1 MTVRTA
7 RAYARWRMARQG
19 RVRADPAR
27 GNAAALRGE
36 RGKGSLGDHMRG
48 SIIMG
53 IIAAVALVAMPAS
66 AQRNRRGTQATE
78 LDPTGRGAIFGVG
91 LESRDIDMMADQV
104 MRELMSR
111 PDIVG
116 TPTPPRVVIDSEKFY
131 NDSSQRIDRDM
142 LTGSLRASLSRA
154 AAGRIRFV
162 SRESM
167 DIVMRERELKRT
179 GVADGGTRGMTQ
191 GVSGVDYQLIGK
203 MSSLDSRDTKSGLVQ
218 RRTQVV
224 FELVDLE
231 TGDLPWTSQ
240 PYVILRAAG
249 DDIVYR

>member
-1 MTVRTA
+1 MKASRI
-7 RAYARWRMARQG
+7 MA
-19 RVRADPAR
+19 
-27 GNAAALRGE
+27 
-36 RGKGSLGDHMRG
+36 
-48 SIIMG
+48 
-53 IIAAVALVAMPAS
+53 AAVAAGALISAAWPAD
-66 AQRNRRGTQATE
+66 AERNRKGTQAME
-78 LDPTGRGAIFGVG
+78 LDPNSRGAFSGIGI
-91 LESRDIDMMADQV
+91 ESRDIDMMADRV
-104 MRELMSR
+104 VRELMSR

-116 TPTPPRVVIDSEKFY
+116 SAVPPRIVVDSEKFY
-131 NDSSQRIDRDM
+131 NDSAQRIDRDM
-142 LTGSLRASLSRA
+142 VTGALRASLSRA

-179 GVADGGTRGMTQ
+179 GVADAGTRGMTR

-203 MSSLDSRDTKSGLVQ
+203 IGSLDSRDARSGLVQ

-231 TGDLPWTSQ
+231 TGDLPWTSA

-249 DDIVYR
+249 DDVVYR

>member
-1 MTVRTA
+1 MRRTII
-7 RAYARWRMARQG
+7 
-19 RVRADPAR
+19 V
-27 GNAAALRGE
+27 AAACACLT
-36 RGKGSLGDHMRG
+36 
-48 SIIMG
+48 
-53 IIAAVALVAMPAS
+53 APAAS
-66 AQRNRRGTQATE
+66 AQRRGTQAVE
-78 LDPTGRGAIFGVG
+78 QDPTGRGAISGIG
-91 LESRDIDMMADQV
+91 IESRDIDMMADQMV
-104 MRELMSR
+104 RDLLSR

-116 TPTPPRVVIDSEKFY
+116 TPVPPRIVIDSEKFY

-142 LTGSLRASLSRA
+142 LTGALRASLSRA
-154 AAGRIRFV
+154 AAGRLRFV

-203 MSSLDSRDTKSGLVQ
+203 ISSLDSSDPKSGIVQ

-231 TGDLPWTSQ
+231 TGDLPWTGQ
-240 PYVILRAAG
+240 PYVILRSAG
-249 DDIVYR
+249 VGVVYR

>member
-1 MTVRTA
+1 MGEDM
-7 RAYARWRMARQG
+7 RAF
-19 RVRADPAR
+19 
-27 GNAAALRGE
+27 
-36 RGKGSLGDHMRG
+36 
-48 SIIMG
+48 IILAMVSTTG
-53 IIAAVALVAMPAS
+53 LALVPAEAP

-78 LDPTGRGAIFGVG
+78 LDPTSRGSVSGIG

-104 MRELMSR
+104 VRELMSR
-111 PDIVG
+111 PDLVA
-116 TPTPPRVVIDSEKFY
+116 TPVPPRVVVDSEKFY
-131 NDSSQRIDRDM
+131 NDSAQRIDRDM
-142 LTGSLRASLSRA
+142 ITSALRASLNRA

-179 GVADGGTRGMTQ
+179 GVADTGTRGLTR

-203 MSSLDSRDTKSGLVQ
+203 LTSLDSRDGKSGLVQ

-231 TGDLPWTSQ
+231 TGDLPWTGQ
-240 PYVILRAAG
+240 PYVTLRASG

>member
-1 MTVRTA
+1 
-7 RAYARWRMARQG
+7 
-19 RVRADPAR
+19 
-27 GNAAALRGE
+27 
-36 RGKGSLGDHMRG
+36 MRL
-48 SIIMG
+48 SII
-53 IIAAVALVAMPAS
+53 IASAILVGMAGAADTAS
-66 AQRNRRGTQATE
+66 AQRNRRGTQAAE

-91 LESRDIDMMADQV
+91 LESRDIDRMADQV

-111 PDIVG
+111 PDIVS
-116 TPTPPRVVIDSEKFY
+116 TATPPRVVVDSEKFY

-142 LTGSLRASLSRA
+142 VTGALRASLSRA
-154 AAGRIRFV
+154 AQGRVRFV

-167 DIVMRERELKRT
+167 DIVIRERELKRT

-203 MSSLDSRDTKSGLVQ
+203 MSSLDSRDMKSGLVQ
-218 RRTQVV
+218 RRTQLV

>member
-1 MTVRTA
+1 MRS
-7 RAYARWRMARQG
+7 
-19 RVRADPAR
+19 
-27 GNAAALRGE
+27 
-36 RGKGSLGDHMRG
+36 SLM
-48 SIIMG
+48 
-53 IIAAVALVAMPAS
+53 IAAVVLAAMAPADTAS

-91 LESRDIDMMADQV
+91 LESRDIDMIADQIV
-104 MRELMSR
+104 RDLLSR
-111 PDIVG
+111 PDIAG
-116 TPTPPRVVIDSEKFY
+116 TPTPPRIVIDSEKFY

-142 LTGSLRASLSRA
+142 VTGALRASLSRA

-179 GVADGGTRGMTQ
+179 GVADSGTRGMTQ
-191 GVSGVDYQLIGK
+191 GVSGVDYQLVGK
-203 MSSLDSRDTKSGLVQ
+203 MSSLDSRDMKSGLVQ

-249 DDIVYR
+249 DDVVYR